1 MQATFTF
8 TFNWKIISFL
18 KYKLSSLSNSIQN
31 YLLCINISMTA
42 MGHHNWLSSFRM
54 WHFYGFCQTNKFE
67 FLISC
72 YTFLLSKKKTE
83 RKHYKNALC
92 PVFCSAFMFSFDMHF
107 LLKTKFLFSIMVIY
121 FFSLVYFCTKC
132 TLLTS
137 ISSMI
142 RSHLMWSHLM
152 WYVKYIYFIRKIFY
166 WQKTLTKCSID
177 KKLHEKFIY
186 YTLKKENVS
195 GRKFSQELIVVIEVF
210 PREVVFFFTYHDI
223 WFQQLLFFSKQNF
236 FLIFF
241 SIKCDSGLFLTF
253 PLSTFLSHFGY
264 LNELY

>member
-1 MQATFTF
+1 
-8 TFNWKIISFL
+8 
-18 KYKLSSLSNSIQN
+18 
-31 YLLCINISMTA
+31 MTA

-54 WHFYGFCQTNKFE
+54 RHFYGFCQTNKFE

-72 YTFLLSKKKTE
+72 YTFLLSKKKQKKTE

-92 PVFCSAFMFSFDMHF
+92 LVFCSAFMFSFDMHF
-107 LLKTKFLFSIMVIY
+107 LLKAKFLFSIMVIY
-121 FFSLVYFCTKC
+121 FFSLVYFCIKC
-132 TLLTS
+132 TLLTC

-152 WYVKYIYFIRKIFY
+152 WYVKYIYFVRKIFY

-186 YTLKKENVS
+186 YTLKKEKVS

-210 PREVVFFFTYHDI
+210 PREVVFFYLSRHLISATFVFFETK
-223 WFQQLLFFSKQNF
+223 FFSHI
-236 FLIFF
+236 FLY
-241 SIKCDSGLFLTF
+241 KVWQ
-253 PLSTFLSHFGY
+253 
-264 LNELY
+264 